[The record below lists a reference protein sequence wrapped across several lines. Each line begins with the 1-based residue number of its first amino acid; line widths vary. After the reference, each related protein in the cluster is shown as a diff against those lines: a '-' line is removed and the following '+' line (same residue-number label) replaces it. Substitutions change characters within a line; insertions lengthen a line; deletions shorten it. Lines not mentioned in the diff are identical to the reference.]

1 MMKKSTI
8 LILILAGILLG
19 ACRQPA
25 LEYADFDTFQVLSVK
40 SSELFDE
47 DGLINPEVQLM
58 DEDGAPATANAGTKT
73 AKTNSVALARDL
85 FGSFNS
91 NKVVQIAGTFKG
103 HDLDG
108 SPLVQSG
115 KLVLPASG
123 RIKNMV
129 IVSHFTIGA
138 NSEAPSEAFPIE
150 GILAGKG
157 YAVLEA
163 DYIGFGVTADRIHP
177 YMHTLSTSQSVIDM
191 ALAVKPYL
199 EHIGRAPE
207 SPEVI
212 LVGYSQGGSTTMA
225 VMSRLQREY
234 KDVFPIKKTYAGG
247 GPYDLCATFDISM
260 EWDETGI
267 PCAIPMIVQGI
278 NEGES
283 LGLKME
289 DFFKPNLLAHYKEWI
304 NSKKYTVTEI
314 NALINS
320 SYLHE
325 IMTDKGRDK
334 TNNQTA
340 RLYKALLTNS
350 TLNFEPT
357 SPVFMF
363 HSRDDMTVPFVN
375 AERAERYFKMHDVHY
390 DFDHYGAHGTAYLQ
404 FIIKVSKD
412 L

>member
-1 MMKKSTI
+1 MKRI
-8 LILILAGILLG
+8 LLPFLGLLLLG

-25 LEYADFDTFQVLSVK
+25 LEFADFDTFKVLSVK
-40 SSELFDE
+40 SSDLFDE
-47 DGLINPEVQLM
+47 DGLLNPEIQMM
-58 DEDGAPATANAGTKT
+58 DEDGAPVTGTSGTKT
-73 AKTNSVALARDL
+73 AKTNTTGVARDL
-85 FGSFNS
+85 FGALNS
-91 NKVVQIAGTFKG
+91 NNVIQIAGTYTG

-108 SPLVQSG
+108 SPLIQSG
-115 KLVLPASG
+115 KLILPAKG

-138 NSEAPSEAFPIE
+138 NSKAPSEAFPME

-157 YAVLEA
+157 YAVVVA

-177 YMHTLSTSQSVIDM
+177 YLHTLSTSQSVIDM

-212 LVGYSQGGSTTMA
+212 LVGYSQGGATTMA
-225 VMSRLQREY
+225 VMARLQREF
-234 KDVFPIKKTYAGG
+234 KDELPVKKTYAGG

-260 EWDETGI
+260 EWDKTGI
-267 PCAIPMIVQGI
+267 PCAIPMIIQGI

-283 LGLKME
+283 LDLKME
-289 DFFKPNLLAHYKEWI
+289 DFFKPSLLENYQEWI
-304 NSKKYTVTEI
+304 NSKKYTVDQI
-314 NALINS
+314 NKLINS
-320 SYLHE
+320 SYLHD
-325 IMTDKGRDK
+325 ILTDKGRDK
-334 TNNQTA
+334 TSSHTA
-340 RLYKALLTNS
+340 KLYKAMLTNS

-363 HSRDDMTVPFVN
+363 HSRDDKTVPFIN
-375 AERAERYFKMHDVHY
+375 AERAERHFKMHDVHY
-390 DFDHYGAHGTAYLQ
+390 DFEHYGAHGMAFLQ
-404 FIIKVSKD
+404 FIIKVYKD

>member
-1 MMKKSTI
+1 
-8 LILILAGILLG
+8 
-19 ACRQPA
+19 
-25 LEYADFDTFQVLSVK
+25 
-40 SSELFDE
+40 
-47 DGLINPEVQLM
+47 
-58 DEDGAPATANAGTKT
+58 
-73 AKTNSVALARDL
+73 
-85 FGSFNS
+85 
-91 NKVVQIAGTFKG
+91 
-103 HDLDG
+103 
-108 SPLVQSG
+108 
-115 KLVLPASG
+115 
-123 RIKNMV
+123 
-129 IVSHFTIGA
+129 
-138 NSEAPSEAFPIE
+138 
-150 GILAGKG
+150 
-157 YAVLEA
+157 
-163 DYIGFGVTADRIHP
+163 
-177 YMHTLSTSQSVIDM
+177 
-191 ALAVKPYL
+191 
-199 EHIGRAPE
+199 
-207 SPEVI
+207 
-212 LVGYSQGGSTTMA
+212 
-225 VMSRLQREY
+225 
-234 KDVFPIKKTYAGG
+234 
-247 GPYDLCATFDISM
+247 M

-363 HSRDDMTVPFVN
+363 HSRDDKTVPFVN

>member
-1 MMKKSTI
+1 MKKKTI
-8 LILILAGILLG
+8 SILLMTSVLLC

-25 LEYADFDTFQVLSVK
+25 LEYADFDSFKVLSVK

-47 DGLINPEVQLM
+47 DGLLNPGIQMM
-58 DEDGAPATANAGTKT
+58 DEDGAPVSGTPATKT
-73 AKTNSVALARDL
+73 AKTNTTALVRDL

-91 NKVVQIAGTFKG
+91 NNVIQIAGTYTG

-115 KLVLPASG
+115 KLILPAKG
-123 RIKNMV
+123 KIKNMV

-138 NSEAPSEAFPIE
+138 NSEAPSEAFPME

-157 YAVLEA
+157 YAVVVA

-207 SPEVI
+207 DPEVI

-225 VMSRLQREY
+225 VMSRLQREFREELP
-234 KDVFPIKKTYAGG
+234 VKKTYAGG
-247 GPYDLCATFDISM
+247 GPYDLCATYDISM
-260 EWDETGI
+260 KWDQTGI
-267 PCAIPMIVQGI
+267 PCAIPMIIQGI
-278 NEGES
+278 NEGEN

-289 DFFKPNLLAHYKEWI
+289 DFFKPRLLENYQEWI
-304 NSKKYTVTEI
+304 NSKKYTVEEI
-314 NALINS
+314 DNLINS

-325 IMTDKGRDK
+325 IMTDKGMDK
-334 TNNQTA
+334 TDIHTA

-363 HSRDDMTVPFVN
+363 HSRDDKTVPFIN
-375 AERAERYFKMHDVHY
+375 AERAERYYKMHDVHY
-390 DFDHYGAHGTAYLQ
+390 DFDHYGAHGTAFLQ